1 MAFNALN
8 AKTVSRLVQ
17 RSTVTTTDGLTE
29 ALETGM
35 YNLFHVWQPVD
46 VSGMEF
52 AVTLERNSL
61 SGTPGLDVQTGSP
74 LSLGFRDG
82 GASGDNAT
90 VADLIVT
97 TVFSNT
103 TVFTARV
110 PKEGSGTST
119 VDLDTLDWVNFVVAA
134 NPTTVSGA
142 ASVVTEV
149 DYIFGVPGGIAT

>member
-1 MAFNALN
+1 MAFQALN

-17 RSTVTTTDGLTE
+17 RSTVATATGIAE

-52 AVTLERNSL
+52 AVHLERNSL
-61 SGTPGLDVQTGSP
+61 SGSPGLDVQTGSP

-110 PKEGSGTST
+110 PKEGSGSRT
-119 VDLDTLDWVNFVVAA
+119 VDLDTLDWVNFLGAA
-134 NPTTVSGA
+134 NPTTISA
-142 ASVVTEV
+142 AAAIVAEV